1 MKSKNLIKR
10 PAVHPGEI
18 LIEYLEDAALT
29 QSEAARRLHVP
40 IGNINEICRGK
51 RGISPLF
58 AIKLSYLFGNT
69 PELWMNLQRNWEISL
84 VDVDDVPN
92 IEPIKRRA

>member
-1 MKSKNLIKR
+1 MKTKNVIKR

-18 LIEYLEDAALT
+18 LIEYLEDAGLS

-58 AIKLSYLFGNT
+58 AKKLARLFGNT

-84 VDVDDVPN
+84 VDDDDVSDV
-92 IEPIKRRA
+92 EPIKRRA